1 MAKVISVEDFWE
13 LLTVAVG
20 QEYPELKEGRGHGTI
35 PMAIP
40 VKQGRILALVVAERG
55 ETHAD
60 VGRESDRMEGRGTAP
75 DVSEIVQLL
84 ASVVTAHVKRITEPS
99 ADWSM
104 DEIDKRLTLAR
115 KQIRA
120 LAAVDERTAKSLGA
134 IARAAG
140 QLGGVL

>member
-1 MAKVISVEDFWE
+1 MPRVLTVDDFWE
-13 LLTVAVG
+13 LLNIGVS
-20 QEYPELKEGRGHGTI
+20 QEYPELAAAHRGTI

-40 VKQGRILALVVAERG
+40 VKAGRISALVVAERG

-60 VGRESDRMEGRGTAP
+60 VGRESDRMEGRGTSP

>member
-1 MAKVISVEDFWE
+1 MPRVLTIDDFWE
-13 LLTVAVG
+13 LLNVG
-20 QEYPELKEGRGHGTI
+20 IAYDYPELAAAHRAAI
-35 PMAIP
+35 PMAVP
-40 VKQGRILALVVAERG
+40 VKAGRILALVVAERG

-75 DVSEIVQLL
+75 DVAEIVQLL

-104 DEIDKRLTLAR
+104 DEINKRLAVAR

-120 LAAVDERTAKSLGA
+120 LAAVDDQAAKSLGA
-134 IARAAG
+134 LARAAG

>member
-1 MAKVISVEDFWE
+1 MPRVITIDDFWE
-13 LLTVAVG
+13 LLNMAVA
-20 QEYPELKEGRGHGTI
+20 QEYPELEAAHRGTI
-35 PMAIP
+35 PMAVP
-40 VKQGRILALVVAERG
+40 VKAGRILALVVAERG

-75 DVSEIVQLL
+75 DVAEIVQLL

-104 DEIDKRLTLAR
+104 DEINKRLAVAR

-120 LAAVDERTAKSLGA
+120 LAAVDEQTAKSLGA
-134 IARAAG
+134 LARAAG